1 MPQRDFDPTWKLGND
16 PRDLEGKFFFLHVDY
31 EQDVEQ
37 AAIAGDPISDSS
49 SDEASSENGK
59 DKPIK

>member
-37 AAIAGDPISDSS
+37 AAIAGD
-49 SDEASSENGK
+49 
-59 DKPIK
+59 

>member
-1 MPQRDFDPTWKLGND
+1 MPERDFDPTWKLGND

-37 AAIAGDPISDSS
+37 AAIAGDQISDSS
-49 SDEASSENGK
+49 SDNASSQNGK
-59 DKPIK
+59 DISAR